1 MLLIL
6 QLSFKCFHAYWCMY
20 NFLFREVQT
29 VVLSNIATMS
39 STRKVMIVYGN
50 AEYIFFLKYNPDKY
64 CSTYRLVSCLLLMY
78 IILIKF
84 RACDN
89 MITVVLDPKL
99 MFSRHL
105 RSGHLI
111 CLFCPTQCG
120 YLLLLTFAFPAN
132 FFFVIFQG

>member
-1 MLLIL
+1 ML
-6 QLSFKCFHAYWCMY
+6 SFHAYWCFY
-20 NFLFREVQT
+20 IFLFREVQT

-50 AEYIFFLKYNPDKY
+50 AKYIFFLKYNPDKY
-64 CSTYRLVSCLLLMY
+64 LMYMY

-84 RACDN
+84 RACN
-89 MITVVLDPKL
+89 KMITIVLDPKL

-120 YLLLLTFAFPAN
+120 NLLLLTFAFPAN
-132 FFFVIFQG
+132 IFFVISQG